1 MQTKRVEESSGSHDP
16 YNPLPVSISYDSKD
30 LQSCNVFMRR
40 ENHTMGNLL
49 KHHLLQDPT
58 LEFVGCGMVHPKVLQ
73 AGGIDPNR
81 WSGFAFGLG
90 LDRLVMLRYGVEDV
104 RHFMAGDLRFLR
116 QFQGG
121 LEG

>member
-58 LEFVGCGMVHPKVLQ
+58 LEFVGCGMVHPPDIRILQ
-73 AGGIDPNR
+73 LKLRHTEPGGEVEP
-81 WSGFAFGLG
+81 ALLG
-90 LDRLVMLRYGVEDV
+90 ALRRIRGQ
-104 RHFMAGDLRFLR
+104 AAALRTELAAALR
-116 QFQGG
+116 R
-121 LEG
+121 